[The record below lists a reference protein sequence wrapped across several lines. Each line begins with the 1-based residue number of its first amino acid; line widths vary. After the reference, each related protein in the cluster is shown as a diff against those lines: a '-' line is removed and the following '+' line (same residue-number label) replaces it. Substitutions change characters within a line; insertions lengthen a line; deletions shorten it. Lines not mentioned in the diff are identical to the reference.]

1 MLDATYRPL
10 KDYVARRGGLRLA
23 MHERLRDQLVEAA
36 VADWPDGCD
45 PDKIEDVLTA
55 RLRIRVRQQYGSL
68 MAMLLISVLANV
80 IGRLIV
86 QWWRERHSHRVLM
99 SGWYAQAKAA
109 SGFHDPGSHARG

>member
-55 RLRIRVRQQYGSL
+55 RLRIRVREQYGSL
-68 MAMLLISVLANV
+68 MAMLLISILANV

-86 QWWRERHSHRVLM
+86 QWWRGRHSHRVLM
-99 SGWYAQAKAA
+99 SGWYAQAKVA
-109 SGFHDPGSHARG
+109 SGSHDPGSHGRG